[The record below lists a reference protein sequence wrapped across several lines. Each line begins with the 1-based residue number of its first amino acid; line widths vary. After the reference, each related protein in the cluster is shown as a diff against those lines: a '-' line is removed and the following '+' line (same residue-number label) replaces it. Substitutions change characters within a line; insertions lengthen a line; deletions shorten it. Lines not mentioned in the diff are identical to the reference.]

1 MIIWL
6 LTSEF
11 PPDFGGGISTYCLET
26 AQMFSSF
33 GHKVT
38 VITQNFKANEIIY
51 SQKDNYRI
59 VRFNPSKYY
68 TTSFLGYEANL
79 SYAFAQV
86 VKELAGKEGLPDV
99 IESQEYMG
107 IAYYLL
113 QYKWLHYPVF
123 KDLKITITLHAPS
136 FLYWE
141 YNKVP
146 TYQLPYFW
154 IGEMERFCI
163 RSADMVISP
172 SQYLVDEL
180 KSRLKIDDIT
190 IHILKNPLRI
200 KEVKGTST
208 YTKNKILFFGKL
220 IPQKGCLELLTYF
233 KQLWLEGFEHPLTM
247 IGGGNHMYHPEGI
260 DMIDFI
266 KKKYKTDIENGK
278 LVLLGAIRPEKLK
291 QHVIDAHVII
301 IPSIVDNLPYTVP
314 EVMGLGKIVLAS
326 IQGGQSEVIENGV
339 DGFLFDHTDPKSF
352 EKQLKSILSLSE
364 EAINKISLNAVNKV
378 CKEFSCDAI
387 HGRKIKLFENLFKNN
402 TEKKQFPFIRPIQKI
417 QMNSDSIKQESE
429 LLSVVVPYYNMGK
442 YVEETIESI
451 INSSY
456 KKIEIIIVN
465 DGSTGSDNL
474 EILKTLT
481 QAYKEVRVIHKPN
494 EGLAI
499 ARNIGAKAAKGEYL
513 AFLDPDDTVESV
525 YYEKA
530 LTVLKRFENI
540 HFVGCWAKYFGE
552 SISYWPTF
560 NPEPP
565 YLLFH
570 NMINSSALVYKKQ
583 SFLNKGLNDAEMI
596 YGMEDY
602 ESVINMVANG
612 YSGIALPEALWNY
625 RVRNNSMAR
634 AFTNTKQ
641 VYLYSLIAQKHKAF
655 YSTFGAEVV
664 NLLNTNGPGFKYDN
678 PTFFYNLPGSNNR
691 LKQLVI
697 RIIKSNPLLR
707 KIAIKIKNSI

>member
-6 LTSEF
+6 LSSEF

-38 VITQNFKANEIIY
+38 VITQDFSVNHLASEKKE
-51 SQKDNYRI
+51 NYTI
-59 VRFNPSKYY
+59 VRFNPNKYY
-68 TTSFLGYEANL
+68 TSSFLGYEANL
-79 SYAFAQV
+79 SYAFAQA
-86 VKELAGKEGLPDV
+86 VKELVEKEGPPDI

-113 QYKWLHYPVF
+113 QYKWLQYQFF
-123 KDLKITITLHAPS
+123 KDLKIVITLHAPS

-163 RSADMVISP
+163 RSADKVISP

-180 KSRLKIDDIT
+180 RSRIKIDDIT

-200 KEVKGTST
+200 EEVNDTTT
-208 YTKNKILFFGKL
+208 YAKNKILFFGKL
-220 IPQKGCLELLTYF
+220 IPQKGCLELLAYF
-233 KQLWLEGFEHPLTM
+233 KRLWSEGFEHPLTM
-247 IGGGNHMYHPEGI
+247 IGGGDHMYHPEGI

-266 KKKYKTDIENGK
+266 KKKYKPEIQNG
-278 LVLLGAIRPEKLK
+278 LLILLGAIPPEKLK
-291 QHVIDAHVII
+291 QHIIDAHVII

-314 EVMGLGKIVLAS
+314 EVMGLGKVVLAS
-326 IQGGQSEVIENGV
+326 IQGGQSEIIENGV
-339 DGFLFDHTDPKSF
+339 DGFLFDHNDPKSF

-364 EAINKISLNAVNKV
+364 EAISKISLNAINKII
-378 CKEFSCDAI
+378 KEFLYDTI
-387 HGRKIKLFENLFKNN
+387 HTKKNQLFENLLKNN
-402 TEKKQFPFIRPIQKI
+402 TEKTQFPFVRPIQKFQI
-417 QMNSDSIKQESE
+417 NPEIIKQESE
-429 LLSVVVPYYNMGK
+429 LLTVIVPYYNMGK
-442 YVEETIESI
+442 YIEETIESI

-465 DGSTGSDNL
+465 DGSTGKENL

-481 QAYKEVRVIHKPN
+481 QKNKVSVINKHN

-499 ARNIGAKAAKGEYL
+499 ARNIGAKAANGEYL
-513 AFLDPDDTVESV
+513 TFLDPDDMVEPS

-530 LTVLKRFENI
+530 ITVLKRFENI

-552 SISYWPTF
+552 STGYWPTF

-612 YSGIALPEALWNY
+612 YSGIALPEPLWDY

-634 AFTNTKQ
+634 AFTNNKQ
-641 VYLYSLIAQKHKAF
+641 VYLYRLIAKKHKVF

-664 NLLNTNGPGFKYDN
+664 NLLNANGPGFKYNN
-678 PTFFYNLPGSNNR
+678 PTYFYSLPGTNNR
-691 LKQLVI
+691 LKQLTI